1 MWTKIFLKEKGHQ
14 RKLKMT
20 ERTMPKIAGIK
31 KNASSQIISHVNNQW
46 RISIMALRY
55 NCREVLKAIP
65 FKRVEARIL
74 SYVRSI
80 LNCIPDVVHE

>member
-46 RISIMALRY
+46 RISIMA
-55 NCREVLKAIP
+55 
-65 FKRVEARIL
+65 
-74 SYVRSI
+74 
-80 LNCIPDVVHE
+80 